1 MKKSSAFWLIPVWLV
16 FMTACSNKSLKV
28 AAYIPKDA
36 AMVAVLDVKEMNSQ
50 LKKGKLDL
58 DSLINIAIN
67 NEIAR
72 YQRVIKDSFTTYI
85 QNIETPLGPIT
96 KGDKIFLFVQT
107 KTLADNS
114 VTFSINMLSEIDDSG
129 DTSSDT
135 TGQQMLKHLNIEN
148 EKTFTTLYDPMYKR
162 RLSFNDEI
170 FILTYFFHEVK
181 PVYDTLEMTFKMP
194 QEPDIIK
201 ESKAEVAA
209 FFNQS
214 LDQSLASVEQ
224 FTDMFSEKA
233 DGYLFTSSNSSV
245 EALKKTPF
253 NLPKLEELLK
263 DNYTAATLHF
273 EQGKMRIQSTNYFNP
288 TLSSLLRQYAGPVVN
303 WSLVN
308 DYPEGEINMLA
319 LASFQPALIGGI
331 LQHLELKSFADN
343 FLSKS
348 GLTLDEALK
357 AFKGEIAVVVSD
369 LSVQEPDPMKR
380 KDELTLQRGLPRG
393 KLLVRLPVGE
403 KASYLK
409 LMETGVKNGW
419 LVKKGTTYSSA
430 PEFSALGSFL
440 IADEQNI
447 YITSDSS
454 VYNNYLAAAGKKN
467 KFLNSTQFQS
477 YNAASTLFY
486 VNIASTIRGLTK
498 ADDSYTFHQ
507 ASSIIASTVKE
518 MTISSDNF
526 DGKSVHNNLELTMQ
540 DAKTN
545 SLVSLTKMMSGLEK
559 EFNWLTTD
567 DRIPI
572 VIPEDSTRKN

>member
-16 FMTACSNKSLKV
+16 FMTACSNKSLKE

-36 AMVAVLDVKEMNSQ
+36 ALVAVLDVKEMKAK
-50 LKKGKLDL
+50 LKKNRLNIDSIIN
-58 DSLINIAIN
+58 SLINRNYASPKIIITDSAIIT
-67 NEIAR
+67 ETITVHQAA
-72 YQRVIKDSFTTYI
+72 DL
-85 QNIETPLGPIT
+85 NI
-96 KGDKIFLFVQT
+96 DKMILFVQS

-114 VTFSINMLSEIDDSG
+114 TTFSINILTNKNSGEDAVSDSISKSIMKDFKVEEEKSFSTAYSPKMKFRMSWNDD
-129 DTSSDT
+129 
-135 TGQQMLKHLNIEN
+135 I
-148 EKTFTTLYDPMYKR
+148 TLA
-162 RLSFNDEI
+162 
-170 FILTYFFHEVK
+170 TYFFHEVK

-194 QEPDIIK
+194 AEPNIES

-273 EQGKMRIQSTNYFNP
+273 EQGKVRIQSTNYFNP

-343 FLSKS
+343 FLNKS
-348 GLTLDEALK
+348 GLTLDEAFK
-357 AFKGEIAVVVSD
+357 AIKGEIAVVASD

-380 KDELTLQRGLPRG
+380 KDELTLQRGLPGG

-507 ASSIIASTVKE
+507 ATSIIASTIKE

-526 DGKSVHNNLELTMQ
+526 DGKSVHNNLEVTMQ

-545 SLVSLTKMMSGLEK
+545 SLVSLTKMMSALEK

-567 DRIPI
+567 DRIPF

>member
-1 MKKSSAFWLIPVWLV
+1 MKKLSAFWLIPVWLV
-16 FMTACSNKSLKV
+16 CMTACSNKTRKV

-36 AMVAVLDVKEMNSQ
+36 ALVAVLDVKEMKAK
-50 LKKGKLDL
+50 LKKNRLNIDSIIN
-58 DSLINIAIN
+58 SLINRNYASPRTIIT
-67 NEIAR
+67 
-72 YQRVIKDSFTTYI
+72 DSTIITETI
-85 QNIETPLGPIT
+85 SVHQVADLNI
-96 KGDKIFLFVQT
+96 DKMILFVQS

-114 VTFSINMLSEIDDSG
+114 TTFSINILTNKNSGEDAVPDSISKSLMK
-129 DTSSDT
+129 DF
-135 TGQQMLKHLNIEN
+135 KVEE
-148 EKTFTTLYDPMYKR
+148 EKTFSTAYSPKMKFRISWNDDITLA
-162 RLSFNDEI
+162 
-170 FILTYFFHEVK
+170 TYFFHEVK

-194 QEPDIIK
+194 AEPNIES

-343 FLSKS
+343 FLNKS

-380 KDELTLQRGLPRG
+380 KDELTLQRGLPGG

-419 LVKKGTTYSSA
+419 LVKKGTTYRSA

-447 YITSDSS
+447 YIASDSS
-454 VYNNYLAAAGKKN
+454 VYSNYLAAAGKKN
-467 KFLNSTQFQS
+467 KFLNSASFQS
-477 YNAASTLFY
+477 YNAGSTLFY
-486 VNIASTIRGLTK
+486 INIASTIRGLTK

-526 DGKSVHNNLELTMQ
+526 DGKSVHNNMELTMQ

-545 SLVSLTKMMSGLEK
+545 SLVSLTKMMSALEK
-559 EFNWLTTD
+559 EFNWLTTYD
-567 DRIPI
+567 QIPF

>member
-16 FMTACSNKSLKV
+16 FMTACSNKSLKE

-36 AMVAVLDVKEMNSQ
+36 ALVAVLDVKEMKAK
-50 LKKGKLDL
+50 LKKNRLNIDSIIN
-58 DSLINIAIN
+58 SLINRNYASPKIIITDSAIIT
-67 NEIAR
+67 ETITVHQAA
-72 YQRVIKDSFTTYI
+72 DL
-85 QNIETPLGPIT
+85 NI
-96 KGDKIFLFVQT
+96 DKMILFVQS

-114 VTFSINMLSEIDDSG
+114 TTFSINILTNKNRGEDAVSDSISKSIMKDFKVEEEKSFSTAYSPKMKFRMSWNDD
-129 DTSSDT
+129 
-135 TGQQMLKHLNIEN
+135 I
-148 EKTFTTLYDPMYKR
+148 TLA
-162 RLSFNDEI
+162 
-170 FILTYFFHEVK
+170 TYFFHEVK

-194 QEPDIIK
+194 AEPNIES

-273 EQGKMRIQSTNYFNP
+273 EQGKVRIQSTNYFNP

-343 FLSKS
+343 FLNKS

-357 AFKGEIAVVVSD
+357 AIKGEIAVVASD

-380 KDELTLQRGLPRG
+380 KDELTLQRGLPGG

-507 ASSIIASTVKE
+507 ATSIIASTIKE

-526 DGKSVHNNLELTMQ
+526 DGKSVHNNLEVTMQ

-545 SLVSLTKMMSGLEK
+545 SLVSLTKMMSALEK

-567 DRIPI
+567 DRIPF

>member
-1 MKKSSAFWLIPVWLV
+1 
-16 FMTACSNKSLKV
+16 
-28 AAYIPKDA
+28 
-36 AMVAVLDVKEMNSQ
+36 
-50 LKKGKLDL
+50 
-58 DSLINIAIN
+58 
-67 NEIAR
+67 
-72 YQRVIKDSFTTYI
+72 
-85 QNIETPLGPIT
+85 
-96 KGDKIFLFVQT
+96 
-107 KTLADNS
+107 
-114 VTFSINMLSEIDDSG
+114 
-129 DTSSDT
+129 
-135 TGQQMLKHLNIEN
+135 
-148 EKTFTTLYDPMYKR
+148 
-162 RLSFNDEI
+162 
-170 FILTYFFHEVK
+170 
-181 PVYDTLEMTFKMP
+181 
-194 QEPDIIK
+194 
-201 ESKAEVAA
+201 
-209 FFNQS
+209 
-214 LDQSLASVEQ
+214 
-224 FTDMFSEKA
+224 A

-253 NLPKLEELLK
+253 NLPQLEELLK

-273 EQGKMRIQSTNYFNP
+273 EQGNMRIQSTNYFNP

-331 LQHLELKSFADN
+331 LQHLELKSFVDN

-357 AFKGEIAVVVSD
+357 AIKGEIAVVASD

-380 KDELTLQRGLPRG
+380 KDELTLQTGLPGG
-393 KLLVRLPVGE
+393 KLLIRLPVGE

-430 PEFSALGSFL
+430 PEFSALGTFL

-486 VNIASTIRGLTK
+486 LNIASTIRGLTK

-507 ASSIIASTVKE
+507 ATSIIASTVKE
-518 MTISSDNF
+518 MTITSDNF
-526 DGKSVHNNLELTMQ
+526 DGKSVHNNLEVTMQ

-545 SLVSLTKMMSGLEK
+545 SLVSLTKMMSALEK

-567 DRIPI
+567 DQIPFI
-572 VIPEDSTRKN
+572 IPEDSTRKN

>member
-16 FMTACSNKSLKV
+16 FMTACSNKSLKE

-36 AMVAVLDVKEMNSQ
+36 ALVAVLDVKEMKAK
-50 LKKGKLDL
+50 LKKNRLNIDSIIN
-58 DSLINIAIN
+58 SLINRNYASPKIIITDSAIIT
-67 NEIAR
+67 ETITVHQAA
-72 YQRVIKDSFTTYI
+72 DL
-85 QNIETPLGPIT
+85 NI
-96 KGDKIFLFVQT
+96 DKMILFVQS

-114 VTFSINMLSEIDDSG
+114 TTFSINILTNKNRGEDAVSDSISKSIMKDFKVEEEKSFSTAYSPKMKFRMSWNDD
-129 DTSSDT
+129 
-135 TGQQMLKHLNIEN
+135 I
-148 EKTFTTLYDPMYKR
+148 TLA
-162 RLSFNDEI
+162 
-170 FILTYFFHEVK
+170 TYFFHEVK

-194 QEPDIIK
+194 AEPNIES

-273 EQGKMRIQSTNYFNP
+273 EQGKVRIQSTNYFNP

-343 FLSKS
+343 FLNKS

-357 AFKGEIAVVVSD
+357 AIKGEIAVVASD

-380 KDELTLQRGLPRG
+380 KDELTLQRGLPGG

-430 PEFSALGSFL
+430 PEFSALGTFL

-507 ASSIIASTVKE
+507 ATSIIASTVKE

-526 DGKSVHNNLELTMQ
+526 DGKSVHNNLEVTMQ

-545 SLVSLTKMMSGLEK
+545 SLVSLTK
-559 EFNWLTTD
+559 
-567 DRIPI
+567 
-572 VIPEDSTRKN
+572 

>member
-16 FMTACSNKSLKV
+16 FMTACSNKSLKE

-36 AMVAVLDVKEMNSQ
+36 ALVAVLDVKEMKAK
-50 LKKGKLDL
+50 LKKNRLNIDSIIN
-58 DSLINIAIN
+58 SLINRNYASPKIIITDSAIIT
-67 NEIAR
+67 ETITVQHAA
-72 YQRVIKDSFTTYI
+72 DF
-85 QNIETPLGPIT
+85 NI
-96 KGDKIFLFVQT
+96 DKMILFVQS

-114 VTFSINMLSEIDDSG
+114 TTFSINILTNKNSGEDAVSDSISKSIMKDFKVEEEKSFSTAYSPKMKFRMSWNDD
-129 DTSSDT
+129 
-135 TGQQMLKHLNIEN
+135 I
-148 EKTFTTLYDPMYKR
+148 TLA
-162 RLSFNDEI
+162 
-170 FILTYFFHEVK
+170 TYFFHEVK

-194 QEPDIIK
+194 QEPDIVK

-273 EQGKMRIQSTNYFNP
+273 EQGKVRIQSTNYFNP

-343 FLSKS
+343 FLNKS

-357 AFKGEIAVVVSD
+357 AIKGEIAVVASD

-380 KDELTLQRGLPRG
+380 KDELTLQRGLPGG

-447 YITSDSS
+447 YLTSDSS
-454 VYNNYLAAAGKKN
+454 VYNNYLAATGKKN

-507 ASSIIASTVKE
+507 ATSIIASTIKE

-526 DGKSVHNNLELTMQ
+526 DGKSVHNNLEVTMQ

-545 SLVSLTKMMSGLEK
+545 SLVSLTKMMSALEK

-567 DRIPI
+567 DRIPF

>member
-16 FMTACSNKSLKV
+16 FMTACSNKSLKE

-36 AMVAVLDVKEMNSQ
+36 ALVAVLDVKEMKAK
-50 LKKGKLDL
+50 LKKNRLNIDSIIN
-58 DSLINIAIN
+58 SLINRNYASPKIIITDSAIIT
-67 NEIAR
+67 ETITVHQAA
-72 YQRVIKDSFTTYI
+72 DL
-85 QNIETPLGPIT
+85 NI
-96 KGDKIFLFVQT
+96 DKMILFVQS

-114 VTFSINMLSEIDDSG
+114 TTFSINILTNKNSGEDAVSDSISKSIMKDFKVEEEKSFSTAYSPKMKFRMSWNDD
-129 DTSSDT
+129 
-135 TGQQMLKHLNIEN
+135 I
-148 EKTFTTLYDPMYKR
+148 TLA
-162 RLSFNDEI
+162 
-170 FILTYFFHEVK
+170 TYFFHEVK

-194 QEPDIIK
+194 AEPNIES

-273 EQGKMRIQSTNYFNP
+273 EQGKVRIQSTNYFNP

-319 LASFQPALIGGI
+319 LASFQTALIGGI

-343 FLSKS
+343 FLNKS
-348 GLTLDEALK
+348 GLTLDEAFK
-357 AFKGEIAVVVSD
+357 AIKGEIAVVASD

-380 KDELTLQRGLPRG
+380 KDELTLQRGLPGG

-430 PEFSALGSFL
+430 PEFSALGTFL

-507 ASSIIASTVKE
+507 ATSIIASTIKE

-526 DGKSVHNNLELTMQ
+526 DGKSVHNNLEVTMQ

-545 SLVSLTKMMSGLEK
+545 SLVSLTKMMSALEK

-567 DRIPI
+567 DRIPF

>member
-1 MKKSSAFWLIPVWLV
+1 
-16 FMTACSNKSLKV
+16 MTACSNKARKV

-36 AMVAVLDVKEMNSQ
+36 ALVAVLDVKEMKAK
-50 LKKGKLDL
+50 LKKNRLNIDSIIN
-58 DSLINIAIN
+58 SLINRNYASPKIIITDSAIIT
-67 NEIAR
+67 ETITVQHAA
-72 YQRVIKDSFTTYI
+72 DL
-85 QNIETPLGPIT
+85 NI
-96 KGDKIFLFVQT
+96 DKMILFVQS

-114 VTFSINMLSEIDDSG
+114 TTFSINILTNKNSGEDAVSDSISKSIMKDFKVEEEKSFSTAYSPKMKFRMSWNDD
-129 DTSSDT
+129 
-135 TGQQMLKHLNIEN
+135 I
-148 EKTFTTLYDPMYKR
+148 TLA
-162 RLSFNDEI
+162 
-170 FILTYFFHEVK
+170 TYFFHEVK

-194 QEPDIIK
+194 AEPNIES

-214 LDQSLASVEQ
+214 LDQSLATVEQ

-343 FLSKS
+343 FLNKS

-357 AFKGEIAVVVSD
+357 AIKGEIAVVASD

-380 KDELTLQRGLPRG
+380 KDELTLQRGLPGG

-507 ASSIIASTVKE
+507 ATSIIASTIKE

-526 DGKSVHNNLELTMQ
+526 DGKSVHNNLEVTMQ

-545 SLVSLTKMMSGLEK
+545 SLVSLTKMMSALEK

-567 DRIPI
+567 DRIPF

>member
-16 FMTACSNKSLKV
+16 FMTACSNKSLKE

-36 AMVAVLDVKEMNSQ
+36 ALVAVLDVKEMKAK
-50 LKKGKLDL
+50 LKKNRLNIDSIIN
-58 DSLINIAIN
+58 SLINRNYASPKIIITDSAIIT
-67 NEIAR
+67 ETITVHQAA
-72 YQRVIKDSFTTYI
+72 DL
-85 QNIETPLGPIT
+85 NI
-96 KGDKIFLFVQT
+96 DKMILFVQS

-114 VTFSINMLSEIDDSG
+114 TTFSINILTNKNSGEDAVSDSISKSIMKDFKVEEEKSFSTAYSPKMKFRMSWNDD
-129 DTSSDT
+129 
-135 TGQQMLKHLNIEN
+135 I
-148 EKTFTTLYDPMYKR
+148 TLA
-162 RLSFNDEI
+162 
-170 FILTYFFHEVK
+170 TYFFHEVK

-194 QEPDIIK
+194 AEPNIES

-214 LDQSLASVEQ
+214 LDQSLATVEQ

-343 FLSKS
+343 FLNKS

-357 AFKGEIAVVVSD
+357 AIKGEIAVVASD

-380 KDELTLQRGLPRG
+380 KDELTLQRGLPGG

-507 ASSIIASTVKE
+507 ATSIIASTVKE

-526 DGKSVHNNLELTMQ
+526 DGKSVHNNLEVTMQ

-545 SLVSLTKMMSGLEK
+545 SLVSLTKMMSALEK

-567 DRIPI
+567 DRIPF

>member
-16 FMTACSNKSLKV
+16 CMTACSNKARKV

-36 AMVAVLDVKEMNSQ
+36 ALVAVLDVKEMNSQ

-58 DSLINIAIN
+58 DSLIDIAIN
-67 NEIAR
+67 KQTVR
-72 YQRVIKDSFTTYI
+72 YEAAIKDSVTTYI
-85 QNIETPLGPIT
+85 EIIETHRGPLT
-96 KGDKIFLFVQT
+96 KYDKIFLFVQT

-148 EKTFTTLYDPMYKR
+148 EKTFTTLYDSMYKR

-194 QEPDIIK
+194 QEPDIVK

-343 FLSKS
+343 FLNKS

-380 KDELTLQRGLPRG
+380 KDELTLQRGLPGG

-419 LVKKGTTYSSA
+419 LVKKGTTYRSA

-447 YITSDSS
+447 YIASDSS
-454 VYNNYLAAAGKKN
+454 VYSNYLAAAGKKN
-467 KFLNSTQFQS
+467 KFLNSTSFQS

-486 VNIASTIRGLTK
+486 INIASTIRGLTK

-526 DGKSVHNNLELTMQ
+526 DGKSVHNNMELTMQ

-545 SLVSLTKMMSGLEK
+545 SLVSLTKMMSALEK
-559 EFNWLTTD
+559 EFNWITTD

>member
-16 FMTACSNKSLKV
+16 FMTACSNKSLKE

-36 AMVAVLDVKEMNSQ
+36 ALVAVLDVKEMKAK
-50 LKKGKLDL
+50 LKKNRLNIDSIIN
-58 DSLINIAIN
+58 SLINRNYASPKIIITDSAIIT
-67 NEIAR
+67 ETITVQHAA
-72 YQRVIKDSFTTYI
+72 DL
-85 QNIETPLGPIT
+85 NI
-96 KGDKIFLFVQT
+96 DKMILFVQS

-114 VTFSINMLSEIDDSG
+114 TTFSINILTNKNSGEDAVSDSISKSIMKDFKVEEEKSFSTAYSPNMKFRMSWNDD
-129 DTSSDT
+129 
-135 TGQQMLKHLNIEN
+135 I
-148 EKTFTTLYDPMYKR
+148 TLA
-162 RLSFNDEI
+162 
-170 FILTYFFHEVK
+170 TYFFHEVK

-194 QEPDIIK
+194 AEPNIES

-214 LDQSLASVEQ
+214 LDQSLATVEQ

-273 EQGKMRIQSTNYFNP
+273 EQGKVRIQSTNYFNP

-343 FLSKS
+343 FLNKS
-348 GLTLDEALK
+348 GLTLDEAFK
-357 AFKGEIAVVVSD
+357 AIKGEIAVVASD

-380 KDELTLQRGLPRG
+380 KDELTLQRGLPGG

-507 ASSIIASTVKE
+507 ATSIIASTIKE

-526 DGKSVHNNLELTMQ
+526 DGKSVHNNLEVTMQ

-545 SLVSLTKMMSGLEK
+545 SLVSLTKMMSALEK

-567 DRIPI
+567 DRIPF

>member
-16 FMTACSNKSLKV
+16 FMTACSNKSLKE

-36 AMVAVLDVKEMNSQ
+36 ALVAVLDVKEMKAK
-50 LKKGKLDL
+50 LKKNRLNIDSIIN
-58 DSLINIAIN
+58 SLINRNYASPKIIITDSAIIT
-67 NEIAR
+67 ETITVQHAA
-72 YQRVIKDSFTTYI
+72 DL
-85 QNIETPLGPIT
+85 NI
-96 KGDKIFLFVQT
+96 DKMILFVQS

-114 VTFSINMLSEIDDSG
+114 TTFSINILTNKNSGEDAVSDSISKSIMKDFKVEEEKSFSTAYSPNMKFRMSWNDD
-129 DTSSDT
+129 
-135 TGQQMLKHLNIEN
+135 I
-148 EKTFTTLYDPMYKR
+148 TLA
-162 RLSFNDEI
+162 
-170 FILTYFFHEVK
+170 TYFFHEVK

-194 QEPDIIK
+194 AEPNIES

-214 LDQSLASVEQ
+214 LDQSLATVEQ

-273 EQGKMRIQSTNYFNP
+273 EQGKVRIQSTNYFNP

-343 FLSKS
+343 FLNKS
-348 GLTLDEALK
+348 GLTLDEAFK
-357 AFKGEIAVVVSD
+357 AIKGEIAVVASD

-380 KDELTLQRGLPRG
+380 KDELTLQRGLPGG

-430 PEFSALGSFL
+430 PEFSALGTFL

-507 ASSIIASTVKE
+507 ATSIIASTIKE

-526 DGKSVHNNLELTMQ
+526 DGKSVHNNLEVTMQ

-545 SLVSLTKMMSGLEK
+545 SLVSLTKMMSALEK

-567 DRIPI
+567 DRIPF

>member
-16 FMTACSNKSLKV
+16 FMTACSNKSLKE

-36 AMVAVLDVKEMNSQ
+36 ALVAVLDVKEMKAK
-50 LKKGKLDL
+50 LKKNRLNIDSIIN
-58 DSLINIAIN
+58 SLINRNYASPKIIITDSAIIT
-67 NEIAR
+67 ETITVHQAA
-72 YQRVIKDSFTTYI
+72 DL
-85 QNIETPLGPIT
+85 NI
-96 KGDKIFLFVQT
+96 DKMILFVQS

-114 VTFSINMLSEIDDSG
+114 TTFSINILTNKNRGEDAVSDSISKSIMKDFKVEEEKSFSTAYSPKMKFRMSWNDD
-129 DTSSDT
+129 
-135 TGQQMLKHLNIEN
+135 I
-148 EKTFTTLYDPMYKR
+148 TLA
-162 RLSFNDEI
+162 
-170 FILTYFFHEVK
+170 TYFFHEVK

-194 QEPDIIK
+194 AEPNIES

-273 EQGKMRIQSTNYFNP
+273 EQGKVRIQSTNYFNP

-343 FLSKS
+343 FLNKS
-348 GLTLDEALK
+348 GLTLDEAFK
-357 AFKGEIAVVVSD
+357 AIKGEIAVVASD

-380 KDELTLQRGLPRG
+380 KDELTLQRGLPGG

-430 PEFSALGSFL
+430 PEFSALGTFL

-507 ASSIIASTVKE
+507 ATSIIASTIKE

-526 DGKSVHNNLELTMQ
+526 DGKSVHNNLEVTMQ

-545 SLVSLTKMMSGLEK
+545 SLVSLTKMMSALEK

-567 DRIPI
+567 DRIPF

>member
-1 MKKSSAFWLIPVWLV
+1 MKKSSAFWLIPVWLL
-16 FMTACSNKSLKV
+16 FMTACSNKSLKE

-36 AMVAVLDVKEMNSQ
+36 ALVAVLDVKEMKAK
-50 LKKGKLDL
+50 LKKNRLNIDSIIN
-58 DSLINIAIN
+58 SLINRNYASPKIIITDSAIIT
-67 NEIAR
+67 ETITVQHAA
-72 YQRVIKDSFTTYI
+72 DL
-85 QNIETPLGPIT
+85 NI
-96 KGDKIFLFVQT
+96 DKMILFVQS

-114 VTFSINMLSEIDDSG
+114 TTFSINILTNKNSGEDAVSDSISKSIMKDFKVEEEKSFSTAYSPKMKFRMSWNDD
-129 DTSSDT
+129 
-135 TGQQMLKHLNIEN
+135 I
-148 EKTFTTLYDPMYKR
+148 TLA
-162 RLSFNDEI
+162 
-170 FILTYFFHEVK
+170 TYFFHEVK

-194 QEPDIIK
+194 AEPNIES

-343 FLSKS
+343 FLNKS

-357 AFKGEIAVVVSD
+357 AIKGEIAVVASD

-419 LVKKGTTYSSA
+419 LVKKGTTYRSA

-440 IADEQNI
+440 IADDQNI
-447 YITSDSS
+447 YIASDSS
-454 VYNNYLAAAGKKN
+454 VYSNYLAAAGKKN
-467 KFLNSTQFQS
+467 KFLNSASFQS

-486 VNIASTIRGLTK
+486 INIASTIKGLTK

>member
-16 FMTACSNKSLKV
+16 FMTACSNKSLKE

-36 AMVAVLDVKEMNSQ
+36 ALVAVLDVKEMKAK
-50 LKKGKLDL
+50 LKKNRLNIDSIIN
-58 DSLINIAIN
+58 SLINRNYASPKIIITDSAIIT
-67 NEIAR
+67 ETITVHQTA
-72 YQRVIKDSFTTYI
+72 DL
-85 QNIETPLGPIT
+85 NI
-96 KGDKIFLFVQT
+96 DKMILFVQS

-114 VTFSINMLSEIDDSG
+114 TTFSINILTNKNSGEDAVSDSISKSIMKDFKVEEEKSFSTAYSPKMKFRMSWNDD
-129 DTSSDT
+129 
-135 TGQQMLKHLNIEN
+135 I
-148 EKTFTTLYDPMYKR
+148 TLA
-162 RLSFNDEI
+162 
-170 FILTYFFHEVK
+170 TYFFHEVK

-194 QEPDIIK
+194 AEPNIES

-343 FLSKS
+343 FLNKS

-357 AFKGEIAVVVSD
+357 AIKGEIAVVASD

-440 IADEQNI
+440 IADDQNI
-447 YITSDSS
+447 YIASDSS
-454 VYNNYLAAAGKKN
+454 VYSNYLAAAGKKN

-507 ASSIIASTVKE
+507 ATSIIASTVKE
-518 MTISSDNF
+518 MTITSDNF

-545 SLVSLTKMMSGLEK
+545 SLVSLTKMMSALEK
-559 EFNWLTTD
+559 EFNWLTTN
-567 DRIPI
+567 DRIPF

>member
-16 FMTACSNKSLKV
+16 FMTACSNKSLKE

-36 AMVAVLDVKEMNSQ
+36 ALVAVLDVKEMKAK
-50 LKKGKLDL
+50 LKKNRLNIDSIIN
-58 DSLINIAIN
+58 SLINRNYASPKIIITDSAIIT
-67 NEIAR
+67 ETITVHQAA
-72 YQRVIKDSFTTYI
+72 DL
-85 QNIETPLGPIT
+85 NI
-96 KGDKIFLFVQT
+96 DKMILFVQS

-114 VTFSINMLSEIDDSG
+114 TTFSINILTNKNSSEDAVPDSISKSIMQDFKVEEEKSFSTAYSPNMKFRMSWNDD
-129 DTSSDT
+129 
-135 TGQQMLKHLNIEN
+135 I
-148 EKTFTTLYDPMYKR
+148 TLV
-162 RLSFNDEI
+162 
-170 FILTYFFHEVK
+170 TYFFHEVK

-194 QEPDIIK
+194 ADPNIEK

-343 FLSKS
+343 FLNKS

-357 AFKGEIAVVVSD
+357 AIKGEIAVVASD

-440 IADEQNI
+440 IADDQNI
-447 YITSDSS
+447 YIASDSS
-454 VYNNYLAAAGKKN
+454 VYSNYLAAAGKKN

-507 ASSIIASTVKE
+507 ATSIIASTVKE

-545 SLVSLTKMMSGLEK
+545 SLVSLTKMMSALEK

-567 DRIPI
+567 DRIPF

>member
-1 MKKSSAFWLIPVWLV
+1 MKNFSACCLISFWLFCL
-16 FMTACSNKSLKV
+16 TACSNKTLKE
-28 AAYIPKDA
+28 AAYIPKNA
-36 AMVAVLDVKEMNSQ
+36 ALVAVLDVKEMKTK
-50 LKKGKLDL
+50 LKKNQLNIDSIINSIFNRNYPPRRIIRKDGSIITESISVDVVPDL
-58 DSLINIAIN
+58 
-67 NEIAR
+67 
-72 YQRVIKDSFTTYI
+72 K
-85 QNIETPLGPIT
+85 IEKMI
-96 KGDKIFLFVQT
+96 LFVQS

-114 VTFSINMLSEIDDSG
+114 TTFSINILTKKNSGENTVSDSLIKSIMK
-129 DTSSDT
+129 DFKV
-135 TGQQMLKHLNIEN
+135 QE
-148 EKTFTTLYDPMYKR
+148 EKSFSTAYSPEKKF
-162 RLSFNDEI
+162 RLSWNDDI
-170 FILTYFFHEVK
+170 SLVTYYFHESK
-181 PVYDTLEMTFKMP
+181 PVYDTLEMRFKMP
-194 QEPDIIK
+194 VEPNIES

-245 EALKKTPF
+245 AALKQTPF

-263 DNYTAATLHF
+263 NNYTAATLHF

-288 TLSSLLRQYAGPVVN
+288 TLSSILRQFAGPVVN
-303 WSLVN
+303 WSLVK

-319 LASFQPALIGGI
+319 LASFQPALIGGV

-357 AFKGEIAVVVSD
+357 AFKGEIAVVASD

-380 KDELTLQRGLPRG
+380 KDELTLQRGLTGG

-409 LMETGVKNGW
+409 LMETGVKNGL
-419 LVKKGTTYSSA
+419 LVKKGTTYHSA
-430 PEFSALGSFL
+430 PEFIILGSFL

-447 YITSDSS
+447 YIASDTS
-454 VYNNYLAAAGKKN
+454 VCNNYLAAAGKKN
-467 KFLNSTQFQS
+467 KFLNSTKFQS
-477 YNAASTLFY
+477 YNSASTLFY
-486 VNIASTIRGLTK
+486 LNIASTIRGLTK

-507 ASSIIASTVKE
+507 ATSIIASTVRE
-518 MTISSDNF
+518 MIITSDNF
-526 DGKSVHNNLELTMQ
+526 DGKSVHNNLEVTMQ

-545 SLVSLTKMMSGLEK
+545 SLVSLTKMMAALDK
-559 EFNWLTTD
+559 EFNWLMSEFKMPD
-567 DRIPI
+567 IDPEKRI
-572 VIPEDSTRKN
+572 EKK

>member
-16 FMTACSNKSLKV
+16 FMTACSNKSLKE

-36 AMVAVLDVKEMNSQ
+36 ALVAVLDVKEMKAK
-50 LKKGKLDL
+50 LKKNRLNIDSIIN
-58 DSLINIAIN
+58 SLINRNYASPKIIITDSAIIT
-67 NEIAR
+67 ETITVQHAA
-72 YQRVIKDSFTTYI
+72 DF
-85 QNIETPLGPIT
+85 NI
-96 KGDKIFLFVQT
+96 DKMILFVQS

-114 VTFSINMLSEIDDSG
+114 TTFSINILTNKNSGEDAVSDSISKSIMKDFKVEEEKSFSTAYSPNMKFRMSWNDD
-129 DTSSDT
+129 
-135 TGQQMLKHLNIEN
+135 I
-148 EKTFTTLYDPMYKR
+148 TLA
-162 RLSFNDEI
+162 
-170 FILTYFFHEVK
+170 TYFFHEVK

-194 QEPDIIK
+194 AEPNIES

-273 EQGKMRIQSTNYFNP
+273 EQGKVRIQSTNYFNP

-343 FLSKS
+343 FLNKS

-357 AFKGEIAVVVSD
+357 AIKGEIAVVASD

-380 KDELTLQRGLPRG
+380 KDELTLQRGLPGG

-507 ASSIIASTVKE
+507 ATSIIASTIKE

-526 DGKSVHNNLELTMQ
+526 DGKSVHNNLEVTMQ

-545 SLVSLTKMMSGLEK
+545 SLVSLTKMMSALEK

-567 DRIPI
+567 DRIPF